1 MWTPKLPVLALAL
14 LAAAVSVGIPS
25 GARAAPPGPAQAAP
39 PGAAPVNGPLSG
51 PAPGPASHRHSASAA
66 GTPPPT
72 LQDVLTAAYAR
83 SPQRQVLDARGRE
96 VQALTRHADSLIAGN
111 PAVSLRYQS
120 DRLASDRGLREYEA
134 GIDLPLWRPG
144 ERDANL
150 GVARRA
156 YQALSGSQAALRLSI
171 AGQVREAVWRV
182 ALRHNN
188 AVLAEQEWTTA
199 QALEG
204 DVAKRVRLGELAKT
218 DLLLARDETLR
229 KQSAYLQAVAE
240 WRHSQDQ
247 YRALTGLERL
257 PRQRGETRSTRTDI
271 VSAHPL
277 LAEAEARV
285 AEAEARLAAAREAS
299 GGSPE
304 LTIGGRRERGFVA
317 ENYIS
322 SVGVSLRVPFGT
334 EAHTGP
340 RITAAARSY
349 AEALAQR
356 DRVRRR
362 LRVGLHEAEHMLR
375 ATEQELTIA
384 EQQNALAQENLRLAR
399 VAFSVGETDLVG
411 LLRVQTLAFAAQR
424 SEQELRIMRQRAI
437 ARYNQAVG
445 VLP

>member
-1 MWTPKLPVLALAL
+1 MWTLQKQAAALAVLAVAFC
-14 LAAAVSVGIPS
+14 ASVPAWAG
-25 GARAAPPGPAQAAP
+25 RMTPGLAQAA
-39 PGAAPVNGPLSG
+39 GQEGGQGRSAPSG
-51 PAPGPASHRHSASAA
+51 TQSHAHEPAEG
-66 GTPPPT
+66 GPPPT
-72 LQDVLTAAYAR
+72 LQDVLAAAYSR
-83 SPQRQVLDARGRE
+83 SPQLQVLDARGRE
-96 VQALTRHADSLIAGN
+96 VQALTRHADSLIANN

-120 DRLASDRGLREYEA
+120 DRLGSDQGLREYEA

-156 YQALSGSQAALRLSI
+156 YDALTGSQAALRLHV
-171 AGQVREAVWRV
+171 AGQVREAVWQV
-182 ALRHNN
+182 ALMHNN
-188 AVLAEQEWTTA
+188 VALAEQEWKTA
-199 QALEG
+199 QALEQ

-218 DLLLARDETLR
+218 DLLLARDEALR

-247 YRALTGLERL
+247 YRALTGLDRL
-257 PRQRGETRSTRTDI
+257 PRKRGETRSPRTTI
-271 VSAHPL
+271 VPEHPL
-277 LAEAEARV
+277 LAEAQANV
-285 AEAEARLAAAREAS
+285 AEAQAQLDAARQAS
-299 GGSPE
+299 GGNPE

-322 SVGVSLRVPFGT
+322 SIGVSVRVPFGT
-334 EAHTGP
+334 AAHTGP
-340 RITAAARSY
+340 RISRAARAY
-349 AEALAQR
+349 ADALAER
-356 DRVRRR
+356 DRLQRR
-362 LRVGLHEAEHMLR
+362 LRIGLHEAEHTLS
-375 ATEQELTIA
+375 ATEESLKIA
-384 EQQNALAQENLRLAR
+384 EEQNALAQENLRLAR

>member
-1 MWTPKLPVLALAL
+1 MWTLRKRTAALVV
-14 LAAAVSVGIPS
+14 LAAAACVGVPAWAGGTTPGPGQ
-25 GARAAPPGPAQAAP
+25 GAGQMGVQDRAASGVTQSHEHGPGE
-39 PGAAPVNGPLSG
+39 GS
-51 PAPGPASHRHSASAA
+51 
-66 GTPPPT
+66 PPPT
-72 LQDVLTAAYAR
+72 LQDVLAAAFAR
-83 SPQRQVLDARGRE
+83 SPQRQVLDARGRQ
-96 VQALTRHADSLIAGN
+96 VQALTRHADSLIADN

-120 DRLASDRGLREYEA
+120 DRFGSDQGLREYEA

-156 YQALSGSQAALRLSI
+156 YDALTGSQAALRLQV
-171 AGQVREAVWRV
+171 AGQVREAVWQV
-182 ALRHNN
+182 ALMHNN
-188 AVLAEQEWTTA
+188 AVLAEQEWRTA
-199 QALEG
+199 QALEQ

-218 DLLLARDETLR
+218 DLLLARDEALR
-229 KQSAYLQAVAE
+229 KQSAYLQAEAE

-247 YRALTGLERL
+247 YRALTGLDRL
-257 PRQRGETRSTRTDI
+257 PRKRGEARSPRSTI
-271 VSAHPL
+271 VPEHPL
-277 LAEAEARV
+277 FVEAQANV
-285 AEAEARLAAAREAS
+285 AEAQAQLEAARQAS

-322 SVGVSLRVPFGT
+322 SVGVSVRVPFGT

-340 RITAAARSY
+340 RISRAARAY
-349 AEALAQR
+349 ADALAER
-356 DRVRRR
+356 DRLQRR
-362 LRVGLHEAEHMLR
+362 LRVALHEAEHTLS
-375 ATEQELTIA
+375 ATEESLKIA
-384 EQQNALAQENLRLAR
+384 EEQNALARENLRLAR